1 MSRNE
6 WGHVRATDFAVFD
19 SASADD
25 ADDLMRLGQ
34 QSLEL
39 LF

>member
-1 MSRNE
+1 MNGVMS
-6 WGHVRATDFAVFD
+6 VATDFSVFDMFD

-25 ADDLMRLGQ
+25 ADDLTRLGQ